1 MVSSIIQRKTCIGPT
16 TGTDLLKTQEK
27 VIMKRISIILALAA
41 VLGNAHAQ
49 SDPVV
54 GLWEKIA
61 VSDSASNLV
70 ARTSYV
76 FTNTKLTEETVFT
89 AFQSAKPMV
98 TMCCIKVKN
107 LKPVELKD
115 VLSKYS
121 VDDEF
126 VDHMKSVKGASYMYE
141 AVPVDKK
148 EWNSLMTKV
157 MKADEDPDNQV
168 PVHAPV
174 IAAKL
179 SKEDEK
185 LGRIELGPTK
195 VNLSVKYK
203 DGKAFY
209 QFTVNGKQTTF
220 SDETFPH

>member
-1 MVSSIIQRKTCIGPT
+1 MKNFSMVF
-16 TGTDLLKTQEK
+16 
-27 VIMKRISIILALAA
+27 ALMAA
-41 VLGNAHAQ
+41 LGGAQAQ
-49 SDPVV
+49 SEPAV
-54 GLWEKIA
+54 GLWQKLA

-76 FTNTKLTEETVFT
+76 FTDKKLTEETVFT
-89 AFQSAKPMV
+89 AFQSAKPIV
-98 TMCCIKVKN
+98 IMCCIKVKN

-121 VDDEF
+121 MDKEF
-126 VDHMKSVKGASYMYE
+126 VDHMKSIKGATYMYE

-148 EWNSLMTKV
+148 DWNPLMANV
-157 MKADEDPDNQV
+157 MKADEDPDDQV
-168 PVHAPV
+168 PLHAPV

-179 SKEDEK
+179 GKDDVK
-185 LGRIELGPTK
+185 QDKIELGPTK
-195 VNLSVKYK
+195 VNLAVTYK
-203 DGKAFY
+203 NGKAIY